1 MKNGDNDYYLVCV
14 CVSNVH
20 VFSTELSNA
29 TNYCN
34 MTPQQKKKK
43 TVSLKIRQVITPG
56 EGNKIAQS
64 TVIID

>member
-34 MTPQQKKKK
+34 MTPQQKKEEDGF
-43 TVSLKIRQVITPG
+43 P
-56 EGNKIAQS
+56 
-64 TVIID
+64 